1 MDYKKILFGYD
12 GSPESMAAFNRTV
25 EIAKSNHAKLII
37 ASVMKKQHANTASV
51 SLGFG
56 VIETGID
63 LQDTLDQWKTTLEKL
78 KQDAQQQGLPAED
91 IEVVFKQGSPKS
103 MLSYTLPKE
112 YDVDL
117 IVLGAT
123 GMGTVAQVIL
133 GSTASYVVENAA
145 PDVVIVKNN

>member
-12 GSPESMAAFNRTV
+12 GSPESMAAFNRAV

-63 LQDTLDQWKTTLEKL
+63 LQDTLDQWKTTLEK
-78 KQDAQQQGLPAED
+78 
-91 IEVVFKQGSPKS
+91 IETRCP
-103 MLSYTLPKE
+103 T
-112 YDVDL
+112 
-117 IVLGAT
+117 T
-123 GMGTVAQVIL
+123 GVACRRH
-133 GSTASYVVENAA
+133 
-145 PDVVIVKNN
+145 